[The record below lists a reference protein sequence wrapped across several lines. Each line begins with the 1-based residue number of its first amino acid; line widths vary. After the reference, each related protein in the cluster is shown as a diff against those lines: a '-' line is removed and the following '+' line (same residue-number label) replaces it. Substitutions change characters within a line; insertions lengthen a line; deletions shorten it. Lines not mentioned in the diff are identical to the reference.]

1 MVATLFLRTH
11 IHSQT
16 LTDGSLA
23 AGMLFYS
30 LIQALFSGLAELTF
44 TVNMRCLRLVH
55 QDAMPSKSA
64 SLAERVHVCSV
75 AMCRPQMVA

>member
-11 IHSQT
+11 IHST
-16 LTDGSLA
+16 TFTDASLV

-44 TVNMRCLRLVH
+44 TV
-55 QDAMPSKSA
+55 
-64 SLAERVHVCSV
+64 SLAACAWHAES
-75 AMCRPQMVA
+75 